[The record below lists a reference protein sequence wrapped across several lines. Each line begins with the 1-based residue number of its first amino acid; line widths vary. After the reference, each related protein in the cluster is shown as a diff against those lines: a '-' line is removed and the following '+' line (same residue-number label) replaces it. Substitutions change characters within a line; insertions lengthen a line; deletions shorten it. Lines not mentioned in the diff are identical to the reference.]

1 MDVLVAAVDD
11 QYPKDHHD
19 IAYREKH
26 KKSFA
31 RMKGKI
37 RLLLGRVNEEHEM
50 ILLVHNNHVGRC
62 EDRNNKTEPLM
73 IHEILVVLP
82 YTKRRIHS
90 Q

>member
-11 QYPKDHHD
+11 QYPQDHHD
-19 IAYREKH
+19 VADRKKHEKSYSGV
-26 KKSFA
+26 K
-31 RMKGKI
+31 RQV

-50 ILLVHNNHVGRC
+50 ILLVRNNHADRC
-62 EDRNNKTEPLM
+62 KDRNKKTEPLM